1 MKSWFKLSKYDRYV
15 LKKFLKTFVV
25 MLSLFTLIIIV
36 FDLAEKLEDF
46 TQKEAPVK
54 LIVTQYYLNFIPSIL
69 NQFSAIFV
77 FLSVIFFTSQL
88 ASRSEFIAVL
98 ASGVSFNRMMKP
110 YLVGAIILLIGTYL
124 LNSWL
129 VPISDKKRVDF
140 ATKWIRN
147 TNTEWKGDIHQQIKP
162 GVFLYLRHFNR
173 KDSTGQHLILQEFDS
188 LKQLS
193 RLYAV
198 SIKPSKI
205 EGKWE
210 LTNVTSKEFDS
221 DGAQEIRKFST
232 LDTAIAFNPNDLFR
246 RLDDMNSFNN
256 NELREYIAALR
267 LKGTEE
273 INHYITELYRRFAA
287 PFAVLL
293 LTLIGFAV
301 SARKARGGVGV
312 HLGKG
317 ILLSFF
323 YLFLIKT
330 FNTYGAQGSMHPAI
344 AVWIPNIIFAGIA
357 LWLIY
362 RAPK

>member
-1 MKSWFKLSKYDRYV
+1 
-15 LKKFLKTFVV
+15 

-46 TQKEAPVK
+46 TQKKAPVN
-54 LIVTQYYLNFIPSIL
+54 LIITQYYLNFIPSIL

-110 YLVGAIILLIGTYL
+110 YLVGAGLLLIGTYL
-124 LNSWL
+124 LNSWM

-147 TNTEWKGDIHQQIKP
+147 TNTEWKADIHQQIKP
-162 GVFLYLRHFNR
+162 GVFMYLRHFNR
-173 KDSTGQHLILQEFDS
+173 KDSTGQHLIMQEFDS
-188 LKQLS
+188 LQMVS
-193 RLYAV
+193 RMHAV
-198 SIKPSKI
+198 TI
-205 EGKWE
+205 EPAEEKGKWK
-210 LTNVTSKEFDS
+210 LTNVTIKSFEN
-221 DGAQEIRKFST
+221 DGAHVISKFSS
-232 LDTAIAFNPNDLFR
+232 LDTSIVFDPNDLFR

-256 NELREYIAALR
+256 NELRNYISALR

-273 INHYITELYRRFAA
+273 INHYITELYRRFSA
-287 PFAVLL
+287 PFAVVL

-317 ILLSFF
+317 ILISFL

-330 FNTYGAQGSMHPAI
+330 FNTYGAQGSMHPAL
-344 AVWIPNIIFAGIA
+344 AVWIPNLIFGFIA
-357 LWLIY
+357 LWLI
-362 RAPK
+362 RSAPK

>member
-1 MKSWFKLSKYDRYV
+1 
-15 LKKFLKTFVV
+15 

-46 TQKEAPVK
+46 TQKKAPVK

-110 YLVGAIILLIGTYL
+110 YMVGAIILLIGTYL
-124 LNSWL
+124 LNSWF
-129 VPISDKKRVDF
+129 VPISDKKRVKF
-140 ATKWIRN
+140 ATEWIRN

-188 LKQLS
+188 LRLLS

-198 SIKPSKI
+198 SIEPSEIK
-205 EGKWE
+205 GKWL
-210 LTNVTSKEFDS
+210 LTNVTSKEYDE
-221 DGAQEIRKFST
+221 DGAQEIIKYKS
-232 LDTAIAFNPNDLFR
+232 LDTSITFNPDDLFR

-256 NELREYIAALR
+256 NELREYIGALR

-287 PFAVLL
+287 PFAVVL
-293 LTLIGFAV
+293 LTVIGFAV

-317 ILLSFF
+317 ILLSFL
-323 YLFLIKT
+323 YLFIIKT
-330 FNTYGAQGSMHPAI
+330 FNTYGAQGSMHPAV
-344 AVWIPNIIFAGIA
+344 AVWIPNLIFAIIA
-357 LWLIY
+357 IWLIY